1 MSKIIDQSAKEYLS
15 MADYLENLDFPPCE
29 DEVIEEAK
37 NSRLTIAEIT
47 EKAKQLRSRLSECV
61 LGQAH
66 AINTFIKGYFQAE
79 LSSFNNDKSSAR
91 PKATFLFA
99 GPPGV
104 GKTFFAEKIAEELK
118 LPFMRFDMSEY
129 ADKEANVE
137 FCGSDK
143 AYKNAKPG
151 NVTDFVAKHPKAVLL
166 FDEVEKA
173 HIVAIHLFLQMLD
186 AGRLRDNFT
195 DDEVSFSDCILI
207 FTTNAGKQLYEDSK
221 KDVDKNGSP
230 YFPPAI
236 CSRFASGNI
245 VLFNHLDT
253 STLLRIA
260 KREIGNQIDAFENQ
274 FQITIAPDENVYS
287 ALMFS
292 EGGNADGR
300 TVSNRARTFLS
311 DELFELFRLIT
322 EEYSENG
329 IKNLEKVT
337 IQTDLA
343 EQSKEI
349 TSMFYP
355 SGKSELLFY
364 ASKQGTENIKA
375 IFPDLNLVEAQTIA
389 EARKKIKT
397 HDISF
402 IIIDMEYGVTSNS
415 KYLNFEDVKSKA
427 RDFWLTAQAQF
438 PEIPVFL
445 FNSADRNLTTEERL
459 SYLRHGVQDILSITP
474 NLSNTIA
481 KITKKIHKQNSMSLL
496 AKSNKLLDFETAQT
510 LSEDKTQAN
519 IQLFDFKLAVAVDAE
534 DSGNI
539 LSAVSRPDI
548 GFEQIIGAEDAKK
561 ELKHFI
567 TYLKNPRK
575 YIGTGLQSPKGII
588 FFGPPGTGKTMLAK
602 AMAKESG
609 VAFIAAEGNQFLKK
623 YVGEGAQKVHELFKT
638 ARKYAPSILFIDE
651 IDAIAKERTG
661 GENASASEATLT
673 AFLAEMDGFVSNPSK
688 PVFVLAATNFDV
700 EPGSKKSLDA
710 ALMRRFDR
718 RIYIDLPNKE
728 ERICYLRKRFEE
740 NKSFAVT
747 DQETENLAMR
757 STGMS
762 LAELASVIDFS
773 LRTAII
779 EDKLKV
785 NDEIIEKAFE
795 TFQFGDAKPQTVEQ
809 LERTA
814 RHESGHALLC
824 WLSGEMPSYLTIVS
838 RGSHGG
844 YMQHANEEEKTFYS
858 KIELLAKIR
867 ISLGGRAAEIVYYGE
882 EGGTTTSSS
891 ADFASA
897 SRLAEKM
904 ICTYS
909 MDNAFGLRVI
919 DQNTKSQSAVASNI
933 HEKINQILDD
943 QMKTAIQTI
952 KNNIPA
958 IDALVQMLL
967 SKNHLTGSEIN
978 DTIEKALQK

>member
-1 MSKIIDQSAKEYLS
+1 M
-15 MADYLENLDFPPCE
+15 
-29 DEVIEEAK
+29 
-37 NSRLTIAEIT
+37 
-47 EKAKQLRSRLSECV
+47 
-61 LGQAH
+61 
-66 AINTFIKGYFQAE
+66 
-79 LSSFNNDKSSAR
+79 R
-91 PKATFLFA
+91 PETLYCLI
-99 GPPGV
+99 
-104 GKTFFAEKIAEELK
+104 GK
-118 LPFMRFDMSEY
+118 
-129 ADKEANVE
+129 
-137 FCGSDK
+137 
-143 AYKNAKPG
+143 
-151 NVTDFVAKHPKAVLL
+151 
-166 FDEVEKA
+166 
-173 HIVAIHLFLQMLD
+173 
-186 AGRLRDNFT
+186 
-195 DDEVSFSDCILI
+195 
-207 FTTNAGKQLYEDSK
+207 
-221 KDVDKNGSP
+221 
-230 YFPPAI
+230 
-236 CSRFASGNI
+236 
-245 VLFNHLDT
+245 
-253 STLLRIA
+253 
-260 KREIGNQIDAFENQ
+260 QIDAFENQ
-274 FQITIAPDENVYS
+274 FQITIEPDENVYS

-322 EEYSENG
+322 EEDSENG

-343 EQSKEI
+343 EQSKVI
-349 TSMFYP
+349 ASLFYP
-355 SGKSELLFY
+355 SGKSEILFY
-364 ASKQGTENIKA
+364 ASKQGTESIKA
-375 IFPDLNLVEAQTIA
+375 FSTDINLVEAQTIA

-397 HDISF
+397 HDIAFIIIDMEYADINLVEAQTIAEARKKIKTHDIAF
-402 IIIDMEYGVTSNS
+402 IIIDMEYGVTDNR
-415 KYLNFEDVKSKA
+415 KYLNFEDVNSKA

-438 PEIPVFL
+438 PEIPIFL
-445 FNSADRNLTTEERL
+445 LNSADRHLTTEERL

-575 YIGTGLQSPKGII
+575 YIGTGLQSPKGVI
-588 FFGPPGTGKTMLAK
+588 FYGPPGTGKTMLAK

-718 RIYIDLPNKE
+718 RIYIELPNKE

-773 LRTAII
+773 LRTAIL

-858 KIELLAKIR
+858 KNELLAKIR

-882 EGGTTTSSS
+882 EGGTTTTSS

-958 IDALVQMLL
+958 IDALVQALL
-967 SKNHLTGSEIN
+967 SQNHLTGSEIN